1 MTPNFHTADLWDDH
15 GPLCQSCDLQFQQFG
30 ARSAF
35 FGSIRTVKCYDD
47 NVLVRQVLET
57 PSKGEIMV
65 VDAAGFLGA
74 AIVGDQIAALAI
86 RNGWA
91 GIVIF
96 GVLRDSVA
104 LRGMDI
110 GIKALG
116 TNPKKSGK
124 KGVGEQGVPVSFG
137 NVIFHPGEWIYS
149 DPDGILVSTENLLR
163 EGRSRADK

>member
-1 MTPNFHTADLWDDH
+1 
-15 GPLCQSCDLQFQQFG
+15 
-30 ARSAF
+30 
-35 FGSIRTVKCYDD
+35 
-47 NVLVRQVLET
+47 
-57 PSKGEIMV
+57 MV